1 MRHQVYEDC
10 RTEEASHRGETLK
23 LVDVRKIPTCSDVL
37 EPDEPTLNIP
47 DAAERIGVAV
57 TRVHALLQE
66 GKLIAVLR
74 DDIPQVPERFF
85 EGAEVARFVPGVLAL
100 LADGGY
106 SKEETL
112 EWLFAEDESLPGRPV
127 DALHGHLARE
137 VMRRAQAMAL

>member
-1 MRHQVYEDC
+1 M
-10 RTEEASHRGETLK
+10 
-23 LVDVRKIPTCSDVL
+23 RKIPTSSDVL
-37 EPDEPTLNIP
+37 APEEPTLYLP

-74 DDIPQVPERFF
+74 QDVPQIPERFF
-85 EGAEVARFVPGVLAL
+85 TEDEVARFVPGVLAL

-106 SKEETL
+106 TKEESL
-112 EWLFAEDESLPGRPV
+112 QWLFSADDSLPGRPV

-137 VMRRAQAMAL
+137 VMRRAQAMAF

>member
-1 MRHQVYEDC
+1 M
-10 RTEEASHRGETLK
+10 
-23 LVDVRKIPTCSDVL
+23 
-37 EPDEPTLNIP
+37 NIP

-74 DDIPQVPERFF
+74 DDIPQVPARFF
-85 EGAEVARFVPGVLAL
+85 EGDEVARFVPGVLAL